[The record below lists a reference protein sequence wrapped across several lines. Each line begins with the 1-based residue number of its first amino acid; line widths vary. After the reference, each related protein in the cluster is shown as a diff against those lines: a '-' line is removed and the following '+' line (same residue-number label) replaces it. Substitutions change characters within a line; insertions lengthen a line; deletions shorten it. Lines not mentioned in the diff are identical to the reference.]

1 MNKKLF
7 NIIGILLLSMV
18 AFSFTACSE
27 DDEDNAVKS
36 SKLVGRWDDSCCGDM
51 WVFNANGTGILYEYY
66 GTYDEEREDFA
77 YEYSEKTGTLK
88 IHWEDEVEYYRIQF
102 ISNDSFKLYW
112 DDEDYCLMIRK

>member
-18 AFSFTACSE
+18 AFSFIACSE
-27 DDEDNAVKS
+27 DDEDNAAKS
-36 SKLVGRWDDSCCGDM
+36 SKLVGLWEDPDGDM
-51 WVFNANGTGILYEYY
+51 WEFEANGTGIFYEHY
-66 GTYDEEREDFA
+66 GTDDEDRDPFV

-102 ISNDSFKLYW
+102 INNDSFRMYW